1 MIRKI
6 KTIELTSGMITASPV
21 YSGNGQLV
29 VGADVMLTP
38 QLINH
43 LKFYGVEEA
52 SIRDQR
58 SEKTPADSAADNL
71 TIISYQDRIRSTVE
85 FKHFKKEFLK
95 SIHFL
100 RSHIDDITRLTDK
113 QEEQALLSEMLSL
126 FREMDE
132 EHHMLEMLH
141 CIRCID
147 TSTYAHSMNVAI
159 LSRLM
164 GRWLHYSKEDVD
176 ILTLCGL
183 FHDIGKSRIPRSV
196 LMKPARLT
204 AEEYSVMKK
213 HSLYGYELLKP
224 LSLDSRIKRVAL
236 MHHERS
242 DGSGYPLGLQ
252 TADIDPF
259 SIIVSIADVYD
270 AMTTDRVYREAICP
284 FEVIETFEQEGFS
297 KYNKHYTMVFL
308 NHIVDTYMNYHV
320 RLNDGSLGQI
330 VLKNK
335 KDLARPTLYL
345 SSKEYLDLAMHPELY
360 IKEII

>member
-1 MIRKI
+1 MIKVV
-6 KTIELTSGMITASPV
+6 KTIELTSGMVTAAPI

-29 VGADVMLTP
+29 VGSDVMLTP

-52 SIRDQR
+52 SIQDHH
-58 SEKTPADSAADNL
+58 SGEVHADTGKSNL
-71 TIISYQDRIRSTVE
+71 ISYQDRIRSTVE

-95 SIHFL
+95 SIRFL
-100 RSHIDDITRLTDK
+100 RSHIDDIANLKDK
-113 QEEQALLSEMLSL
+113 QEEEALLSEILSL
-126 FREMDE
+126 FHEMDGE
-132 EHHMLEMLH
+132 SHMLEMLH
-141 CIRCID
+141 CIRGID
-147 TSTYAHSMNVAI
+147 TSTYAHCLNVAI
-159 LSRLM
+159 LCRLM

-176 ILTLCGL
+176 ALTLSGL
-183 FHDIGKSRIPRSV
+183 FHDIGKSRIPKSV
-196 LMKPARLT
+196 LMKPEKLT

-213 HSLYGYELLKP
+213 HSLYGYDMLKP
-224 LSLDSRIKRVAL
+224 LSLDARIKRVAL

-252 TADIDPF
+252 TEDIDPF

-284 FEVIETFEQEGFS
+284 FEVIATFEKEGFS
-297 KYNKHYTMVFL
+297 KYNTQYTTIFL
-308 NHIVDTYMNYHV
+308 SHIVDTYMNYHV
-320 RLNDGSLGQI
+320 RLSDGSLGQI

-345 SSKEYLDLAMHPELY
+345 SSKEYLDLSAHPELY